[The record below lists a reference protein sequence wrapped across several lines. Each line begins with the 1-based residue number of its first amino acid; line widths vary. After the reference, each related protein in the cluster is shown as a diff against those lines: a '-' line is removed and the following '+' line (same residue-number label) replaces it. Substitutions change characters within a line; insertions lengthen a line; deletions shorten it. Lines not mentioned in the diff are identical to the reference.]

1 MGHLYSAKE
10 TQLQP
15 LYRLLRAEKRT
26 DVFTVEKETN
36 KKENQINTVKQNV
49 HHLKAR
55 NVASAA
61 CAANYKIAVVSFFL
75 LLLT

>member
-1 MGHLYSAKE
+1 MGHLHSAKE
-10 TQLQP
+10 TELQP

-26 DVFTVEKETN
+26 DVFTVEKRTK

-49 HHLKAR
+49 LKAR

-61 CAANYKIAVVSFFL
+61 CAANYKIAVASFFL